1 MINKE
6 RAIEIFK
13 ETEVLLEGHF
23 LLTSGRH
30 SNQYMQCAKI
40 LQYPNYAEELAK
52 GLAEEFK
59 EDSIDMVVGPAM
71 GGIIIAYELARQL
84 NVKNLFTEREN
95 GKMTLKRGFTIPK
108 GAKVLVAEDVVTT
121 GGSVFEVMDIVKE
134 QGGEVAGV
142 AVLVDRSNGTIDF
155 GTKLRAALTA
165 DVISYEAEECP
176 LCKEGK
182 LPIVKPGSRSI
193 NQNKK

>member
-182 LPIVKPGSRSI
+182 LPIVKPGSRSF
-193 NQNKK
+193 NQK

>member
-1 MINKE
+1 MKMLNKD
-6 RAIEIFK
+6 RVLEILR
-13 ETEVLLEGHF
+13 ETGVLLEGHF

-40 LQYPNYAEELAK
+40 LQYPNYAEEIAK

-59 EDSIDMVVGPAM
+59 EDTIDIVVGPAM

-84 NVKNLFTEREN
+84 NAKNLFAEREN
-95 GKMTLKRGFTIPK
+95 GKMVLRRGFSIPK
-108 GAKVLVAEDVVTT
+108 GARVLVAEDVVTT
-121 GGSVFEVMDIVKE
+121 GGSVFEVIDIVKE

-142 AVLVDRSNGTIDF
+142 AVLVDRSNGSVEF
-155 GTKLRAALTA
+155 GAKLRAALTA
-165 DVISYEAEECP
+165 DIISYEAEECP

-182 LPIVKPGSRSI
+182 LPLVKPGSRNI
-193 NQNKK
+193 NAK

>member
-193 NQNKK
+193 NQK

>member
-1 MINKE
+1 MKMLNKD
-6 RAIEIFK
+6 RVLEILR
-13 ETEVLLEGHF
+13 ETGVLLEGHF

-40 LQYPNYAEELAK
+40 LQYPNYAEEIAK

-59 EDSIDMVVGPAM
+59 EDAIDIVVGPAM

-84 NVKNLFTEREN
+84 NAKNLFAEREN
-95 GKMTLKRGFTIPK
+95 GKMVLRRGFSIPK
-108 GAKVLVAEDVVTT
+108 GARVLVAEDVVTT
-121 GGSVFEVMDIVKE
+121 GGSVFEVIDIVKE

-142 AVLVDRSNGTIDF
+142 AVLVDRSNGSVDF
-155 GTKLRAALTA
+155 GAKLRAALTA
-165 DVISYEAEECP
+165 DIISYEAEECP

-182 LPIVKPGSRSI
+182 LPLVKPGSRNI
-193 NQNKK
+193 NAK